1 MTTAVGSD
9 VAEPEPAA
17 LVAVT
22 LTRIFDPMSLPVKT
36 YVLPVAPAMLVQ
48 FPPDL
53 LQRSHW

>member
-9 VAEPEPAA
+9 VAEPEPDA

-22 LTRIFDPMSLPVKT
+22 RTLIFEPTSLPVKT

>member
-1 MTTAVGSD
+1 LTTAVGSD

-22 LTRIFDPMSLPVKT
+22 RTLIFQPTSLPVNR
-36 YVLPVAPAMLVQ
+36 YVLPVAPAMLAQ

-53 LQRSHW
+53 LQRSDW